1 MSLFTLNLLLIVGAF
16 AVFAIPA
23 VIVALR
29 TETDEADPR
38 EATAEAE
45 AAEILSRMAANQAL
59 SSTEVE
65 PYEVLDRDEYPAADP
80 GVNTLPTL
88 WGLTRSQMMEKEY
101 RKALDTPRY
110 QMRSAKHTQMYCR
123 AVAARKVNSMWK
135 KYASA
140 VCPS

>member
-1 MSLFTLNLLLIVGAF
+1 MSLFTLNVVLIVGAF

-23 VIVALR
+23 VIVALL
-29 TETDEADPR
+29 TEGDEEDPR

-65 PYEVLDRDEYPAADP
+65 PYEVLDRDVYPEADP
-80 GVNTLPTL
+80 GTPKLPTL

-110 QMRSAKHTQMYCR
+110 QMKSAKHTRMYCR
-123 AVAARKVNSMWK
+123 AVAARKVNSMWR
-135 KYASA
+135 KYSSA